1 MLLSC
6 KHTLTS
12 QRLQEVVCYIIVFGN
27 LDSQSILIFG
37 LFELYVHNDYVQKLA
52 VATEGL
58 SLNGCRRSLFA

>member
-37 LFELYVHNDYVQKLA
+37 LFELYVHNDVIMCK
-52 VATEGL
+52 
-58 SLNGCRRSLFA
+58 N